1 MRMFQRLL
9 LIVLSITFLS
19 ACSILDGDNDN
30 ELKTGTVVHLDFE
43 GGFWGIVSDDN
54 QNLDPL
60 NLPKEYCVAGKRI
73 WFSYKEKADMMS
85 THMWGTIIELIEV
98 KELK

>member
-30 ELKTGTVVHLDFE
+30 ELKTGTVVLLDF
-43 GGFWGIVSDDN
+43 
-54 QNLDPL
+54 
-60 NLPKEYCVAGKRI
+60 
-73 WFSYKEKADMMS
+73 
-85 THMWGTIIELIEV
+85 
-98 KELK
+98 